1 MKNRRNHILT
11 EARKKLNLSQ
21 DTLAREIN
29 ISHQFYSQIESLNNF
44 PSKDIQKKISKYFF

>member
-44 PSKDIQKKISKYFF
+44 PSKDI